1 MWKTA
6 EGSTGRL
13 VQLCLAYY
21 FFYVIFGVATKCFTG
36 HYAIVTP
43 AMTDMEFLVWSTLGG
58 SLICLIV
65 VLAAGWYRTKTDRF
79 VRLGPLRLPAECAYI
94 IPSGVCT
101 AVVIPTTTLMYMLLK
116 SVMVA
121 MVIMRASV
129 IVISRLVD
137 EAQIRQGILHK
148 KVYWEENVAVV
159 FAVAAAATQVFL
171 ARSEDFDFLKNST
184 AMAVLSSYICAYALR
199 IYIMNY
205 YKNTRPKGAPLD
217 NKWFFSIEQI
227 SASVAMALITLGLF
241 TSSSSARPVLE
252 FHAALRHIHPRW
264 FPATGAGAVYGMVA
278 FFSVFIFMFKGR
290 TATFAGLVNRL
301 TSLVAGTTATLLSF
315 FIFGAKFPS
324 PADWCSL
331 ALILV
336 AVGFLS
342 LAEKKRVFEL
352 AKANE
357 IPMRPLEVKS

>member
-13 VQLCLAYY
+13 VQLCFAYY

-36 HYAIVTP
+36 HYAVVAP
-43 AMTDMEFLVWSTLGG
+43 PMTDMEFLVWSTLGG
-58 SLICLIV
+58 SLICLVV
-65 VLAAGWYRTKTDRF
+65 VLIAGWWKPGDNPGGF
-79 VRLGPLRLPAECAYI
+79 LAPGPLRTPAEFAYI
-94 IPSGVCT
+94 IPSGVFT

-121 MVIMRASV
+121 MIIMRASV

-148 KVYWEENVAVV
+148 KVYWEENVAMV
-159 FAVAAAATQVFL
+159 FAVAAAATQIFL
-171 ARSEDFDFLKNST
+171 AKSEDFDFLHNT
-184 AMAVLSSYICAYALR
+184 AALVVLSSYLSAYACR

-227 SASVAMALITLGLF
+227 SASAAMMLIALGVYA
-241 TSSSSARPVLE
+241 SASDVRPIVE
-252 FHAALRHIHPRW
+252 FHKAVGTVHPKWLPAVAA
-264 FPATGAGAVYGMVA
+264 GSVYGMVA

-301 TSLVAGTTATLLSF
+301 TSLVAGTTATLLSY

-324 PADWCSL
+324 PADWGSL

-342 LAEKKRVFEL
+342 LAEKKRVLEL
-352 AKANE
+352 AGT
-357 IPMRPLEVKS
+357 R